1 MTSTIYWGVLK
12 FGVEEA
18 QRFLEVPFG
27 LVRKI
32 EVGKFAMKDICRFTM
47 A

>member
-12 FGVEEA
+12 FGMEKA
-18 QRFLEVPFG
+18 QSL
-27 LVRKI
+27 LVA
-32 EVGKFAMKDICRFTM
+32 KFAMKDICRFTM